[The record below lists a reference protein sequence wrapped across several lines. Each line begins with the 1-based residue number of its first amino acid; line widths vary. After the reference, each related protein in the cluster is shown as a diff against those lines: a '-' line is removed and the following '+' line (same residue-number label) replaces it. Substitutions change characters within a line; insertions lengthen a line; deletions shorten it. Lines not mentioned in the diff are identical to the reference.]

1 MAIKEQR
8 MRARAAEILVI
19 LLVAAATASAGTREI
34 RMQLQLRPELDLEG
48 TESIFVGPVLIEP
61 REGESVQAVD
71 LTAAREFEI
80 YLRKVLRREAELHLL
95 PSEEGLRPPSRSL
108 AVLAGDAGFWKDIH
122 ESTGADLIVAAAI
135 DVKVLDRSGY
145 TTEEYVS
152 PKDGQTY
159 FRQVLIEETGFDYDV
174 LLMVVDGTTAEVL
187 LREQI
192 TDFKPRDERKLQEY
206 TDMFSDL
213 YTLQNRLLGIFVPR
227 GVQVKRTLY
236 NN

>member
-1 MAIKEQR
+1 MLKRTTEVLIV
-8 MRARAAEILVI
+8 LV
-19 LLVAAATASAGTREI
+19 LAATAATAGTREI
-34 RMQLQLRPELDLEG
+34 RMGLQLRPELDLDG
-48 TESIFVGPVLIEP
+48 TESIFVGPIVIEP

-80 YLRKVLRREAELHLL
+80 YLRKMLRREARLNLL
-95 PSEEGLRPPSRSL
+95 PPDEGLRPPSRNL
-108 AVLAGDAGFWKDIH
+108 AALADDASFWKGIN
-122 ESTGADLIVAAAI
+122 EATGADLIVAAAI

-159 FRQVLIEETGFDYDV
+159 FRQVLVEETGFNYDV
-174 LLMVVDGTTAEVL
+174 LLMVVDGTTAEVVH
-187 LREQI
+187 REQI

-236 NN
+236 NK

>member
-1 MAIKEQR
+1 MPKRTTE
-8 MRARAAEILVI
+8 
-19 LLVAAATASAGTREI
+19 LLIIFLLAVSAAAAGTREI
-34 RMQLQLRPELDLEG
+34 RMELQLRPELDLDG
-48 TESIFVGPVLIEP
+48 TESLFVGPIMIEP
-61 REGESVQAVD
+61 REGESIQAVD

-80 YLRKVLRREAELHLL
+80 YLRKMLRREARLNLL
-95 PSEEGLRPPSRSL
+95 PPDEGLQPPSRNL
-108 AVLAGDAGFWKDIH
+108 AAVAGDASFWKGIN
-122 ESTGADLIVAAAI
+122 EATGADLIVAAAI

-159 FRQVLIEETGFDYDV
+159 FRQVLVEETGFNYDV
-174 LLMVVDGTTAEVL
+174 LLVVVDGTTAEVVH
-187 LREQI
+187 REQI
-192 TDFKPRDERKLQEY
+192 TDFKPQDERKLQEY

-236 NN
+236 ND